1 MVLCSGIAPS
11 IRKNYVA
18 PERQETFLRFLR
30 AHKLNVTAACRST
43 GLAGTGGV
51 YLQRRCDEDFR
62 QRWEQVEDEF
72 LDQLEEHQF
81 RAAGENSADRRWTL
95 RRRRPVRW
103 TESKQF
109 DTQTDVAPDAAGLSD
124 EELMI
129 VRGGG
134 QLTVCGVG
142 VPCDYAAPTGHTTQ
156 MRDT

>member
-1 MVLCSGIAPS
+1 M
-11 IRKNYVA
+11 
-18 PERQETFLRFLR
+18 
-30 AHKLNVTAACRST
+30 
-43 GLAGTGGV
+43 
-51 YLQRRCDEDFR
+51 
-62 QRWEQVEDEF
+62 
-72 LDQLEEHQF
+72 LDQLEEQQF
-81 RAAGENSADRRWTL
+81 RAAAENPKDRPWTL

-124 EELMI
+124 EELMLI

>member
-1 MVLCSGIAPS
+1 MVLCCGIAPS

-18 PERQETFLRFLR
+18 PERQDTFLRYLR

-43 GLAGTGGV
+43 GLAGTDGV

-81 RAAGENSADRRWTL
+81 RAAQENSTDRRWTL